1 MPEEEARQVISRLT
15 DEMVPRLIERLS
27 KSELAELE
35 VREDGW
41 RIRVRR
47 AVVAADGAAE
57 AQPKQA
63 VKGHARTAQVP
74 VLADQQA
81 QKREQRAGTVHSP
94 AVGYFTPRK
103 GIEEGASVRRG
114 DALGHIDVLG
124 VRQEVVAPMDG
135 VLKGFEVESGQ
146 AVEFGEPL
154 AKVEAGVQ

>member
-1 MPEEEARQVISRLT
+1 MPDDEARQVIARLA

-47 AVVAADGAAE
+47 AVAAVEGAAD
-57 AQPKQA
+57 AQAKPSA
-63 VKGHARTAQVP
+63 KGHARTAQVP
-74 VLADQQA
+74 VMADQQSL
-81 QKREQRAGTVHSP
+81 KREQRAGTVHSP

-103 GIEEGASVRRG
+103 GVEGGANVRRG
-114 DALGHIDVLG
+114 DPLGHVDVLG
-124 VRQEVVAPMDG
+124 VKQEVVAPIDG

-146 AVEFGEPL
+146 AVEFGESL